1 MDHNFWAFVALGLLI
16 AIPFVVILAKA
27 LGAGR
32 RPGPSA
38 VGHDDGIV
46 GKRDT

>member
-1 MDHNFWAFVALGLLI
+1 VDHNFWAFVALGLLI
-16 AIPFVVILAKA
+16 AIPFIVILAKA

-32 RPGPSA
+32 NPGPSDL
-38 VGHDDGIV
+38 GQNGSIV